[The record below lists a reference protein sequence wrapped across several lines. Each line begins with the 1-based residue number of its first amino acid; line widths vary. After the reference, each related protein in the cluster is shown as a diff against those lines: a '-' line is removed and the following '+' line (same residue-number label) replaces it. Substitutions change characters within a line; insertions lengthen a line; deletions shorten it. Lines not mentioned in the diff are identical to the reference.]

1 MKSQLILVISKRMD
15 SNRKENRNED
25 KLIRIGE
32 KARANLDLL
41 NDKSVELWPDN
52 NVSKDRINR
61 SRLLQIFQAYS
72 SDLKALSRSDVS
84 SKDYDRVG
92 FVTTKT
98 FKYICYD
105 GKKKTAN
112 TWISDTIED
121 TVIGADPEFLLVD
134 SNGLS
139 KYASEVDGLGHEAQL
154 GSDGPLAEL
163 RPDPE
168 ISVKSFVDNIKSL
181 LNDHP
186 NKVHIEPYDWIAGC
200 YFDKGD
206 SSRGNRIYSIGGHAH
221 IGTPAQVYEKLCF
234 DDRTKISLFACL
246 QKILD
251 EYISIP
257 MLKIEGK
264 EDGVKR
270 RQHYGYYGDH
280 RTDNCRLEF
289 RSLSGFWLT
298 HPRFAEA
305 VLGSVKAISHA
316 FFKIIEESNYN
327 DNLFL
332 TNNMRRADLHGPR
345 FNFFA
350 NGCEIWTELGIT
362 KALKATKTSN
372 KMKAILNQG
381 NINFTKNQIDDIKRK
396 FTSLSTYRKYSEYID
411 MFMEVASLPTDKL
424 KEIDCNL
431 KHTWIGNKKFII

>member
-1 MKSQLILVISKRMD
+1 MKNQLILVISERMD
-15 SNRKENRNED
+15 SNRKGNRNED
-25 KLIRIGE
+25 KLIRMGE

-72 SDLKALSRSDVS
+72 SDLKALSKSDVS

-98 FKYICYD
+98 FRYICYD
-105 GKKKTAN
+105 GRKKMAN

-121 TVIGADPEFLLVD
+121 TVIGADPEFALVD
-134 SNGLS
+134 GDGLF
-139 KYASEVDGLGHEAQL
+139 KYASRVKGLSHESQL

-168 ISVKSFVDNIKSL
+168 ISVESFVANIKSL

-200 YFDKGD
+200 YFNGPADGA
-206 SSRGNRIYSIGGHAH
+206 YTIGGHAH

-234 DDRTKISLFACL
+234 DARIKTSLFACL

-270 RQHYGYYGDH
+270 REHYGCYGDH

-298 HPRFAEA
+298 HPKFAEA

-316 FFKIIEESNYN
+316 FFKMIEESNYD

-332 TNNMRRADLHGPR
+332 TNSMRKADLHGSM
-345 FNFFA
+345 FNFF
-350 NGCEIWTELGIT
+350 GDRYKIWTELEIT
-362 KALKATKTSN
+362 KALKATKTSSE
-372 KMKAILNQG
+372 MKAILNRG
-381 NINFTKNQIDDIKRK
+381 NINFTKSQMSGIKRK

-411 MFMEVASLPTDKL
+411 MFMEIASLPTDKL
-424 KEIDCNL
+424 REIDCNL